1 MFFGIDIDVI
11 PDKTYNSITPEK
23 LGISPK
29 NFPNYDLLR
38 DVVLGKYCIN
48 EFVPLPKDFFGRQG
62 MTTKRSGATL
72 QEE

>member
-23 LGISPK
+23 LGTSPK

-38 DVVLGKYCIN
+38 DVDTRYNREQYHI
-48 EFVPLPKDFFGRQG
+48 P
-62 MTTKRSGATL
+62 SGDKTEYFL
-72 QEE
+72 